1 MKKKHEEM
9 EELLRSELD
18 REAQEILAE
27 IEADESLKDL
37 KLPEENEEALLQKIQ
52 ELEEKKAACE
62 AMPEKDK
69 EALRLGREM
78 QALKE
83 NGKDA
88 TGADENKDSEGTSK
102 TVPFKKRRRKL
113 YLLVAIV
120 AILIFAIGMTSIGE
134 VPLVTEIKNQILGTS
149 KMVKTN
155 SAREGDETVVESAGS
170 EATAIDEI
178 ENEFGMQIV
187 SLGYL
192 PKGFDFSSYEIDKT
206 LNKAS
211 LFYQNQNSILE
222 YRISFSPT
230 EQATGYQ
237 AEDNLLNEQIL
248 TVGEVSIN
256 LKSYEVSDSKEVL
269 YVAQFEYKDAYY
281 TLNTTTEMNER
292 EIVEILRNLYFF

>member
-1 MKKKHEEM
+1 MKNKHEEM

-62 AMPEKDK
+62 AMPQKDK

-83 NGKDA
+83 NVKDA

-120 AILIFAIGMTSIGE
+120 AILTFAIGMTSIGE

-149 KMVKTN
+149 KMVKMN
-155 SAREGDETVVESAGS
+155 SAREGDESIQSGEDK
-170 EATAIDEI
+170 EALAREEI
-178 ENEFGMQIV
+178 KNEFGVEIV
-187 SLGYL
+187 RFGYL
-192 PKGFDFSSYEIDKT
+192 PEGVIFSDFEIDRT
-206 LNKAS
+206 LNRAT
-211 LFYQNQNSILE
+211 LFYQYTDSILE
-222 YRISFSPT
+222 YRISFLPS
-230 EQATGYQ
+230 EQVVGYQ
-237 AEDNLLNEQIL
+237 VEDKIVDEQIL
-248 TVGEVSIN
+248 MVAEVPID
-256 LKSYEVSDSKEVL
+256 LKGYEVADSKETL
-269 YVAQFEYKDAYY
+269 YVAQFEYKDTYY
-281 TLNTTTEMNER
+281 TLNATTDMEEG
-292 EIVEILRNLYFF
+292 EIIEILKNLYFF

>member
-1 MKKKHEEM
+1 MKNKHEEM

-62 AMPEKDK
+62 AMPQKDK

-83 NGKDA
+83 NVKDA

-120 AILIFAIGMTSIGE
+120 AILTFAIGMTSIGE

-149 KMVKTN
+149 RMVKTN
-155 SAREGDETVVESAGS
+155 SAREGDESVKEEQHTEVDAYTEINNTFGVEAVR
-170 EATAIDEI
+170 
-178 ENEFGMQIV
+178 F
-187 SLGYL
+187 GYL
-192 PKGFDFSSYEIDKT
+192 PDDITFRDYEVDNVLK
-206 LNKAS
+206 KVS
-211 LFYQNQNSILE
+211 LFYQCENRVLE
-222 YRISFSPT
+222 YRISFVPM
-230 EQATGYQ
+230 EQASG
-237 AEDNLLNEQIL
+237 
-248 TVGEVSIN
+248 
-256 LKSYEVSDSKEVL
+256 YEVEDKLLDEQTMMVNDVPIELRCYEIPDNKEIS
-269 YVAQFEYKDAYY
+269 YVAHFEYKDVYY
-281 TLNTTTEMNER
+281 TLNTTTDINE
-292 EIVEILRNLYFF
+292 ETIIEILKNLYFF

>member
-1 MKKKHEEM
+1 MKNKHEEM

-120 AILIFAIGMTSIGE
+120 AILTFAIGMTSIGE

-149 KMVKTN
+149 KMVKMN
-155 SAREGDETVVESAGS
+155 SAREGDESIQSGEDK
-170 EATAIDEI
+170 EALAREEI
-178 ENEFGMQIV
+178 KNEFGVEIV
-187 SLGYL
+187 RFGYL
-192 PKGFDFSSYEIDKT
+192 PEGVIFSDFEIDRT
-206 LNKAS
+206 LNRAT
-211 LFYQNQNSILE
+211 LFYQYTDSILE
-222 YRISFSPT
+222 YRISFLPS
-230 EQATGYQ
+230 EQVVGYQ
-237 AEDNLLNEQIL
+237 VEDKIVDEQIL
-248 TVGEVSIN
+248 MVAEVPID
-256 LKSYEVSDSKEVL
+256 LKGYEVADSKETL
-269 YVAQFEYKDAYY
+269 YVAQFEYKDTYY
-281 TLNTTTEMNER
+281 TLNATTDMEEG
-292 EIVEILRNLYFF
+292 EIIEILKNLYFF